1 MHARAKRLPMLG
13 EIDFRSNGIGFLRLF
28 FAAIVLWSHAYGIG
42 GFGWDPIGHVDD
54 GLIAGMLAVGGFFV
68 LSGFLITRSYETVG
82 NALRFIWHRV
92 LRIFPAFWVC
102 LVVTAFFFAPL
113 EYVHERGTLAGF
125 LAAPESP
132 LTYIARNVLLVIA
145 QPNIRGLLAN
155 VPAPF
160 MLNGSLWTLAYEF
173 GCYLA
178 VAALGIVGIIRRTP
192 ALVAIASLVLFCS
205 YLGLTWHFAI
215 RGDTIGLDVFSL
227 FVYFGFG
234 SAAYLLRDRIPMT
247 WWLASLCVAV
257 LAGTLFTKAFLFVVI
272 PCVSYLTLFAAMRL
286 PIRSFD
292 RRMDLSYGLYIYA
305 FPIQQLLVLY
315 HLNALGFALYVLMAL
330 AMALALAA
338 GSWFAIERP
347 SLAMKNLRLRE
358 LPSFGFRRPAQRH
371 E

>member
-1 MHARAKRLPMLG
+1 MHARVKRLPMLG

-42 GFGWDPIGHVDD
+42 GFDWDPIGRVDG

-82 NALRFIWHRV
+82 NVLRFIWHRV

-102 LVVTAFFFAPL
+102 LLVTAFAIAPL
-113 EYVHERGTLAGF
+113 AYFHERGTLAGF
-125 LAAPESP
+125 LATPESP
-132 LTYIARNVLLVIA
+132 LTYVTRNALLVVA
-145 QPNIRGLLAN
+145 QSNIREILAH

-173 GCYLA
+173 GCYMA
-178 VAALGIVGIIRRTP
+178 VAALGVIGVVRRAP
-192 ALVAIASLVLFCS
+192 ALLGIAAIGLFCT

-215 RGDTIGLDVFSL
+215 HGDTIGLDIFSL
-227 FVYFGFG
+227 FVYFAFG

-247 WWLASLCVAV
+247 WWLASVCVAI
-257 LAGTLFTKAFLFVVI
+257 LGGTLFTKAFLFIVI

-292 RRMDLSYGLYIYA
+292 RRVDLSYGLYIYA
-305 FPIQQLLVLY
+305 FPIQQLLALY
-315 HLNALGFALYVLMAL
+315 HVNALGFLPYFVSALVIAL
-330 AMALALAA
+330 LLAT

-347 SLAMKNLRLRE
+347 SLSMKNLQLRE
-358 LPSFGFRRPAQRH
+358 LPSLGFRRPA
-371 E
+371 

>member
-1 MHARAKRLPMLG
+1 MLG

-42 GFGWDPIGHVDD
+42 GFGWDPIGRVDG

-68 LSGFLITRSYETVG
+68 LSGFLITRSYETLG
-82 NALRFIWHRV
+82 SLLRFIWHRA

-102 LVVTAFFFAPL
+102 LVVTAFCVAPL
-113 EYVHERGTLAGF
+113 AYVHERGALAGYF
-125 LAAPESP
+125 AAPESP
-132 LTYIARNVLLVIA
+132 LTYVTRNILLLIA
-145 QPNIRGLLAN
+145 QPNIRGILAN

-160 MLNGSLWTLAYEF
+160 VLNGSLWTLAYEF
-173 GCYLA
+173 GCYLIIGA
-178 VAALGIVGIIRRTP
+178 IGVAGIVRRTP
-192 ALVAIASLVLFCS
+192 MLVAAAALLLFCA
-205 YLGLTWHFAI
+205 YLGLTWRFAV
-215 RGDTIGLDVFSL
+215 RGDTVGLDVFSL

-247 WWLASLCVAV
+247 RSLAILCAAV
-257 LAGTLFTKAFLFVVI
+257 LAGTLFTKSFLFVVI
-272 PCVSYLTLFAAMRL
+272 PCVAYLTLFAAIRL

-305 FPIQQLLVLY
+305 FPIQQLLVVY
-315 HLNALGFALYVLMAL
+315 HVNALGFAPYCLCAL
-330 AMALALAA
+330 AIALLLAS

-347 SLAMKNLRLRE
+347 SLSMKRLGLDE
-358 LPSFGFRRPAQRH
+358 LTALAFRRPAERR

>member
-102 LVVTAFFFAPL
+102 LVVTAFCFAPL
-113 EYVHERGTLAGF
+113 AYVHERGTLAGF

-205 YLGLTWHFAI
+205 YLGLTWHFAA
-215 RGDTIGLDVFSL
+215 RR
-227 FVYFGFG
+227 Y
-234 SAAYLLRDRIPMT
+234 DR
-247 WWLASLCVAV
+247 AR
-257 LAGTLFTKAFLFVVI
+257 
-272 PCVSYLTLFAAMRL
+272 RL
-286 PIRSFD
+286 
-292 RRMDLSYGLYIYA
+292 
-305 FPIQQLLVLY
+305 
-315 HLNALGFALYVLMAL
+315 
-330 AMALALAA
+330 LAL
-338 GSWFAIERP
+338 R
-347 SLAMKNLRLRE
+347 LLRLRLGRVSAARPDPHDVVARE
-358 LPSFGFRRPAQRH
+358 PLRGGPRRYALHEGVSLRRDSLRVVPHALRCDAVADSQLRPANGSLVWALHLRVPDSAAAGALSPQRPGLRAIRPDGAGH
-371 E
+371 GAGARGWKLVRYRAAESSDEKLAVT